1 MSLFGVMC
9 TRCGKKRTK
18 GSYEG
23 VPTCDACKDLIERKL
38 AAARE
43 GRRNCPV
50 DGAEMSKEI
59 VLNLILDRC
68 PTCRGVWL
76 DAGELDQMR
85 DTIEEGLTKALV
97 QGMVIPG

>member
-1 MSLFGVMC
+1 
-9 TRCGKKRTK
+9 
-18 GSYEG
+18 
-23 VPTCDACKDLIERKL
+23 
-38 AAARE
+38 
-43 GRRNCPV
+43 
-50 DGAEMSKEI
+50 MSKEI

-76 DAGELDQMR
+76 DAGELEQMR

>member
-1 MSLFGVMC
+1 MSLFGVIC
-9 TRCGKKRTK
+9 TRCGKRRTK

-23 VPTCDACKDLIERKL
+23 QPTCDECKDRIERTL
-38 AAARE
+38 AASRE
-43 GRRNCPV
+43 TRRVCPV
-50 DGAEMSKEI
+50 DNVAMNKEI

-76 DAGELDQMR
+76 DAGELEQMR
-85 DTIEEGLTKALV
+85 DTIEDGLTKALV

>member
-9 TRCGKKRTK
+9 ARCGKRRTK
-18 GSYEG
+18 EIYEG
-23 VPTCDACKDLIERKL
+23 LATCDACKEQIEAKL

-43 GRRNCPV
+43 QKRQCPV

-59 VLNLILDRC
+59 VLKLILDRC

-76 DAGELDQMR
+76 DAGELEQMQ
-85 DTIEEGLTKALV
+85 DTIGEGLTRALV